1 MDKLRCMEV
10 FVSVVEAGSFAA
22 AADVLGMSAVMVGK
36 YMQQLESQLGVTLI
50 QRSTR
55 SRSLTDVGTAYYENC
70 KKVFEQLRWAE
81 STVERSKAE
90 PQGLLRV
97 SAPVTLGTEV
107 IAPAVARFLKKY
119 KKVNV
124 DLQLTDSV
132 ADLQG
137 EGIDV
142 AVRIG
147 EVKDE
152 SLIAR
157 PLKPYRMVIAAAP
170 SYLKAHGT
178 PQQARDLAGHSC
190 LSHAIWQRRA
200 EWTMHDIDQTLLW
213 PESARMICNQGD
225 ALRSAAVQG
234 LGLIMQPEV
243 LLADDLANGRLVR
256 VLTDC
261 LPPERNVNLI
271 YVADR
276 LRLPKLTRFIEFLL
290 KEMV

>member
-1 MDKLRCMEV
+1 
-10 FVSVVEAGSFAA
+10 
-22 AADVLGMSAVMVGK
+22 
-36 YMQQLESQLGVTLI
+36 
-50 QRSTR
+50 
-55 SRSLTDVGTAYYENC
+55 
-70 KKVFEQLRWAE
+70 VFEQLRWAE

-97 SAPVTLGTEV
+97 SAPVTLGTEI
-107 IAPAVARFLKKY
+107 IAPVVARFLKKY

-124 DLQLTDSV
+124 DLQLTDGV

-137 EGIDV
+137 EGIDA

-152 SLIAR
+152 GLIAR

-178 PQQARDLAGHSC
+178 PQKARDLAKHSC
-190 LSHAIWQRRA
+190 LSHAIWQRRT
-200 EWTMHDIDQTLLW
+200 EWIMRDADQTLLW

-225 ALRSAAVQG
+225 ALRAAAVQG

-243 LLADDLANGRLVR
+243 LLADDLANGLLVR
-256 VLTDC
+256 VLADC

-271 YVADR
+271 YAADR
-276 LRLPKLTRFIEFLL
+276 LRLPKLTRFIEYLL
-290 KEMV
+290 KEMA